1 MLTRDAPAP
10 AGTKDSSE
18 TWEEQQ
24 KKLASPGSKG
34 AALAFFCLGIR
45 VSLPISLT
53 PHAIRSRETE
63 KIGEKLAL
71 ELVNEGGG
79 EDE

>member
-1 MLTRDAPAP
+1 MLP
-10 AGTKDSSE
+10 
-18 TWEEQQ
+18 
-24 KKLASPGSKG
+24 L
-34 AALAFFCLGIR
+34 LGIR

-71 ELVNEGGG
+71 ELVNGGGG
-79 EDE
+79 EAE

>member
-1 MLTRDAPAP
+1 MASR
-10 AGTKDSSE
+10 
-18 TWEEQQ
+18 
-24 KKLASPGSKG
+24 LASSTFVGTASRRRCSHEMLP
-34 AALAFFCLGIR
+34 LLGIR

-71 ELVNEGGG
+71 ELVNGGGG